1 MIFYIE
7 QIHEEGIYFDVLEPK
22 EHFNLDD
29 AGIFLTDDVKARG
42 KLEKSGDTVLCHGSL
57 QTKLSANCT
66 RCLQE
71 FSFAVKAK
79 LTVHFVPRDESNG
92 SADEIELTGN
102 EVDQEFYD
110 EGQIDLSSPS
120 RDLILLSLSQVM
132 LCRENCLGL
141 CPECGTN
148 LNDNKCDCKPE
159 GSSDP
164 RFAVLQQLK
173 DKLN

>member
-7 QIHEEGIYFDVLEPK
+7 QIYEEGLDFDVLKPK
-22 EHFNLDD
+22 EHFDLDYAD
-29 AGIFLTDDVKARG
+29 IVLTDDVKAQG
-42 KLEKSGDTVLCHGSL
+42 KLEKSGETILCHGSL

-66 RCLQE
+66 RCLKV
-71 FSFAVKAK
+71 FSFAVNAR
-79 LTVHFVPRDESNG
+79 LSVNFVPRVESKKPV
-92 SADEIELTGN
+92 DEIELSGMDV
-102 EVDQEFYD
+102 EEEFYD
-110 EGQIDLSSPS
+110 ESQIDLSNPS

-159 GSSDP
+159 GPSDP

-173 DKLN
+173 NKLK